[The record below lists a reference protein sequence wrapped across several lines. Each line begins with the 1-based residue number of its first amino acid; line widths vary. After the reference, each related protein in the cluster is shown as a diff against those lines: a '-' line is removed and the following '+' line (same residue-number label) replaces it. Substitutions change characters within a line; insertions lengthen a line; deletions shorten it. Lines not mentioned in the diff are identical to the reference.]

1 MSHVVADGRRE
12 QKRRETSDRIASAA
26 ARLVT
31 GRGLTET
38 TVDQIAAAAEVGRAT
53 FFRYFDT
60 KEGAVAAG
68 FALEWLAVI
77 VAELDRQPAS
87 LGPAEALR
95 GAFRQLSKGFAAQR
109 ELVLLQAQLSRSSA
123 TLEAWT
129 LQLYVGFEEAIATSL
144 TPRFDDLRRDD
155 LRPRLLGALAMSV
168 IRLTLDTWVA
178 TGGQANLP
186 AMIDRGLMSITINAP
201 TPSSTRKP
209 RR

>member
-1 MSHVVADGRRE
+1 MSHVVADGQRQR
-12 QKRRETSDRIASAA
+12 KRRATSERIASAA
-26 ARLVT
+26 ARLVA
-31 GRGLTET
+31 GHGLTET

-77 VAELDRQPAS
+77 VAELDHQPAS
-87 LGPAEALR
+87 LGPVDALR
-95 GAFRQLSKGFAAQR
+95 GAFRQLAKGFGAQR
-109 ELVLLQAQLSRSSA
+109 ELVLLQARLSRSSA

-168 IRLTLDTWVA
+168 IRLTLDRWVA
-178 TGGQANLP
+178 TDGKANLP
-186 AMIDRGLMSITINAP
+186 AMIDRGLTSITISAPSP
-201 TPSSTRKP
+201 TPTRKP
-209 RR
+209 HR